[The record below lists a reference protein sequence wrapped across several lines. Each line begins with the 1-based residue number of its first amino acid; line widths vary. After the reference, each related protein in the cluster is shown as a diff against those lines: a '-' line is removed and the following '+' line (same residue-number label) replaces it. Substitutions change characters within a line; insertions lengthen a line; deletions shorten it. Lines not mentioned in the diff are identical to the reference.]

1 VRARVRAAGVM
12 LGLSRER
19 RWGAGLTRRAGP
31 LQASAEG
38 NVVGGRTVKGAHRP
52 IQGGTGRRA
61 MHNLAQLQE
70 GVVQDSK
77 DSPVEAVRAFI
88 KRIAGKDQ

>member
-1 VRARVRAAGVM
+1 MKGVNVALSVVTYARVFVLR
-12 LGLSRER
+12 
-19 RWGAGLTRRAGP
+19 
-31 LQASAEG
+31 QASVEG
-38 NVVGGRTVKGAHRP
+38 GAVVGGGGRMVKGAQRP

-61 MHNLAQLQE
+61 MQNLAQLQE